1 MDIDVKELKT
11 KMDRGDRFLLLDV
24 REPYENA
31 EFNVGGH
38 LIPMGHFP
46 AAIEHLEDHKAE
58 EVIVYCRSGRRSATV
73 QYILQQAGF
82 SNVRNLEGGML
93 AWMEAFGG

>member
-1 MDIDVKELKT
+1 MDIDVQELKA
-11 KMDRGDRFLLLDV
+11 KMERGDSFVLIDV
-24 REPYENA
+24 REPHENV

-38 LIPMGHFP
+38 LIPMGMFP
-46 AAIEHLEDHKAE
+46 AAAEHLDDHKHE
-58 EVIVYCRSGRRSATV
+58 EVIIYCRSGRRSATV

-93 AWMEAFGG
+93 AWLEAFGR